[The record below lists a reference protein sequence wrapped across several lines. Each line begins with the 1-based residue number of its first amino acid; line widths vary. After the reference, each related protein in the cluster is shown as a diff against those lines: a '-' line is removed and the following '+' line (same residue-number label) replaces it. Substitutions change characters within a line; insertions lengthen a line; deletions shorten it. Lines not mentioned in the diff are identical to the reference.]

1 MALRFISKDPD
12 SPNNGSPT
20 VWLDEDDGSIVIQG
34 WRITDESTLAKIT
47 ADKAIPDHETVVRL
61 PARMA
66 PFLMEVCDGNGTA
79 SVRPVS
85 RG

>member
-1 MALRFISKDPD
+1 MALRFVGKDPD

-20 VWLDEDDGSIVIQG
+20 VWVDEEDGSIVFQG
-34 WRITDESTLAKIT
+34 WKIADERTMSEIT
-47 ADKAIPDHETVVRL
+47 AAKPVPDHETVVCV

-66 PFLMEVCDGNGTA
+66 TFLMEACGGGATG
-79 SVRPVS
+79 VRPVS